1 MTFEED
7 FPSLKYKYYLE
18 VGTYNPLFQCVEIN
32 EIQEHCLEKQKVKD
46 WLGWL
51 ALKESA
57 RTRDC
62 DGYGMLKKNYL
73 RVLKELNLE
82 E

>member
-32 EIQEHCLEKQKVKD
+32 EIQEHCLEKQKVKEIIERTWNLVIPKHFQND
-46 WLGWL
+46 YRGLKI
-51 ALKESA
+51 ALLNQ
-57 RTRDC
+57 
-62 DGYGMLKKNYL
+62 LK
-73 RVLKELNLE
+73 LE